1 MRRVIV
7 STIGTS
13 LLTNQINRA
22 NPEEKDWYPQ
32 LRDTA
37 NLSEQNTPETV
48 KKIIST
54 LEERANKQLN
64 NVQIPQIRR
73 ASAELNGIYGV
84 YQEDLT
90 QGKEDYHFLIATD
103 TIQGQR
109 TAQIVENFLRKQGLN
124 NTSIYAPSGLSTA
137 STEDFSVGID
147 GLIVWLQKTIP
158 PLRESKYKICF
169 NLVGSFKSLQGYLNT
184 IGMFYADEIIYIFEG
199 HKSDLITIPRLP
211 ISVDTS
217 LFKPYTMQ
225 LALLNAGAG
234 LSPQETNG
242 IPETMLGEFDGKM
255 VLSTWGYLVWNQ
267 CKDDLLSGDLI
278 NFSRLEYQD
287 SFRADYNKVKDK
299 HKRVKLQETL
309 ANVTCLLNE
318 SNGDTAILKKDGG
331 GIKYSKLKNQ
341 GNIDHF
347 RITQSVRVTCVSSQ
361 GKLNLYHYGEQ
372 HDDINNNPY

>member
-22 NPEEKDWYPQ
+22 NPEEKDWYSQ
-32 LRDTA
+32 LRDAA
-37 NLSEQNTPETV
+37 NLNENDTPEIV
-48 KKIIST
+48 KKIISI
-54 LEERANKQLN
+54 LEERANVKLD
-64 NVQIPQIRR
+64 NVNIPQIRR

-84 YQEDLT
+84 YQEDLSK
-90 QGKEDYHFLIATD
+90 GKEDYHFLIATD
-103 TIQGQR
+103 TIQGTT
-109 TAQIVENFLRKQGLN
+109 TAQIVETFLRKQGLT

-137 STEDFSVGID
+137 STETFSVGID
-147 GLIVWLQKTIP
+147 DLIVWLQETIP

-199 HKSDLITIPRLP
+199 EKSDLITIPRLP

-217 LFKPYTMQ
+217 LFEPYTMQ
-225 LALLNAGAG
+225 LALLDSGAG
-234 LSPQETNG
+234 LSPQETTG
-242 IPETMLGEFDGKM
+242 IPETMLGEVDGKM
-255 VLSTWGYLVWNQ
+255 VLSTWGNLIWNQ
-267 CKDDLLSGDLI
+267 CKEDLLSGDLI
-278 NFSRLEYQD
+278 PFSRLEYQD
-287 SFRADYNKVKDK
+287 TFRADYNRVREK

-309 ANVTCLLNE
+309 ATVTRLLNE
-318 SNGDTAILKKDGG
+318 SNGNTAILKEHK
-331 GIKYSKLKNQ
+331 GIQYGKLTNK
-341 GNIDHF
+341 GDIDHF
-347 RITQSVRVTCVSSQ
+347 RVTQSVRVSCAFSQ

>member
-1 MRRVIV
+1 MRRVIL

-37 NLSEQNTPETV
+37 NLNEQDTPETV
-48 KKIIST
+48 KNIIST
-54 LEERANKQLN
+54 LEDRANKQLDK
-64 NVQIPQIRR
+64 VQIPQIRR

-103 TIQGQR
+103 TIQGKT
-109 TAQIVENFLRKQGLN
+109 TAEIVENFLRKQGLT
-124 NTSIYAPSGLSTA
+124 NTSIYAPSGLSTI
-137 STEDFSVGID
+137 STEAFSVGID
-147 GLIVWLQKTIP
+147 ELIVWLQETIP

-199 HKSDLITIPRLP
+199 QKSDLITIPRLP
-211 ISVDTS
+211 ISVDISS
-217 LFKPYTMQ
+217 LKPYTMQ

-242 IPETMLGEFDGKM
+242 IPETMLGEVDGKM
-255 VLSTWGYLVWNQ
+255 TLSTWGYLVWNQ

-287 SFRADYNKVKDK
+287 SFRADYNRVKEK

-309 ANVTCLLNE
+309 ANVTRLLNE
-318 SNGDTAILKKDGG
+318 SNGDTAILKQHG
-331 GIKYSKLKNQ
+331 GIKYDKYTNK

-347 RITQSVRVTCVSSQ
+347 RVTQSVRVTCVSSQ